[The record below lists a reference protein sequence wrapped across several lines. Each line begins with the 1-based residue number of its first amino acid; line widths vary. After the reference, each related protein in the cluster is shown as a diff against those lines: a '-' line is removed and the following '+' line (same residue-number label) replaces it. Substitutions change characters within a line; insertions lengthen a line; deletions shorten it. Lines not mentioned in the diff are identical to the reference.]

1 MNNFRRGFCF
11 IISLF
16 MLICIHPISFVSA
29 DNDSELTE
37 EEKEYAINIIAESIG
52 NIEQQIYTV
61 KTIDVLYDINNEPTY
76 ILAELEPQGYA
87 IFTRTKLWL
96 SEYAV
101 GIDSP
106 YKKEVEQYKLYY
118 GPHNYGSC
126 NSLNTARRFSR
137 SLSENNEAEQMIR
150 EANERM
156 LENDDIANFKCVQSK
171 DDKSKPSTEPK
182 HTPEEYNVSW
192 IGISED
198 KMRLYNW
205 GHYPT
210 YSNDKLNP
218 KGICG
223 TVAAT
228 IMLAYSDDYID
239 NNIVPT
245 IMRTQFS
252 NNPGRLFEA
261 MWYAIDFPHQ
271 NGTLPTHL
279 VSGINGYFNIYEKHY
294 GHHGYVAK
302 FKLLNIDVI
311 PQIEQDRVICLG
323 LVSLLGSEYGDH
335 WVAGYA
341 VSDDSKYYKCI
352 DTWVGYTD
360 NGDGSF
366 TFLDSNNYRAVVNA
380 NWVASSVGLYK

>member
-16 MLICIHPISFVSA
+16 MLICIYPISFVSA

-37 EEKEYAINIIAESIG
+37 EEKEYAIDIIAESIS

-61 KTIDVLYDINNEPTY
+61 TTIDVLYDINKEPTY

-106 YKKEVEQYKLYY
+106 YKKEAEQYKLYY
-118 GPHNYGSC
+118 GPHNYDSC
-126 NSLNTARRFSR
+126 NSLNTTRRFSR

-150 EANERM
+150 DANERM
-156 LENDDIANFKCVQSK
+156 LENDDIANFRGVRSK
-171 DDKSKPSTEPK
+171 DDQSKPSKEPN
-182 HTPEEYNVSW
+182 HTPEEYDVSW
-192 IGISED
+192 IGVSED

-205 GHYPT
+205 GQYPT
-210 YSNDKLNP
+210 YTNEHLNP

-223 TVAAT
+223 TVAST
-228 IMLAYSDDYID
+228 IMLAYSDDYVD

-245 IMRTQFS
+245 IMRPQFS
-252 NNPGRLFEA
+252 NTPGRLYEA

-271 NGTLPTHL
+271 NGTLPTNL
-279 VSGINGYFNIYEKHY
+279 AAGINEYFNTYQKHY
-294 GHHGYVAK
+294 GHHGYLAY
-302 FKLLNIDVI
+302 FNLLNSSVVL
-311 PQIEQDRVICLG
+311 QIKHDRVVCLG

-341 VSDDSKYYKCI
+341 VSDDFKYYKCI
-352 DTWVGYTD
+352 DTWVDYTK
-360 NGDGSF
+360 NENGSF
-366 TFLDSNNYRAVVNA
+366 TFSDSNNYRAVVNA
-380 NWVASSVGLYK
+380 IWVASNVCLYK

>member
-16 MLICIHPISFVSA
+16 MLICIYPISFVSA

-37 EEKEYAINIIAESIG
+37 EEKEYAIDIIAESIS

-61 KTIDVLYDINNEPTY
+61 TTIDVLYDINKEPTY
-76 ILAELEPQGYA
+76 ILAELKPQGYA

-106 YKKEVEQYKLYY
+106 YKKEAKQYKLYY
-118 GPHNYGSC
+118 GPHNYDSC
-126 NSLNTARRFSR
+126 NSLNITRRFSR

-150 EANERM
+150 DANERM
-156 LENDDIANFKCVQSK
+156 LENDDIANFRGVRSK
-171 DDKSKPSTEPK
+171 DDQSKPSKEPN
-182 HTPEEYNVSW
+182 HTPEEYDISW
-192 IGISED
+192 IGVSED

-205 GHYPT
+205 GQYPT
-210 YSNDKLNP
+210 YTNKNLNP

-223 TVAAT
+223 TVAST
-228 IMLAYSDDYID
+228 IMLAYSDDYVD

-245 IMRTQFS
+245 IMRPQFS
-252 NNPGRLFEA
+252 NTPGRLYEA
-261 MWYAIDFPHQ
+261 MWCAIDFPHQ
-271 NGTLPTHL
+271 NGTFPTNL
-279 VSGINGYFNIYEKHY
+279 VAGINEYFNTYQKHY
-294 GHHGYVAK
+294 GHHGYLAY
-302 FKLLNIDVI
+302 FNLLNSGVFS
-311 PQIEQDRVICLG
+311 QIRQDRVICLG
-323 LVSLLGSEYGDH
+323 LVSFLGSEYGDH

-341 VSDDSKYYKCI
+341 VSDDFKYYKSI

-366 TFLDSNNYRAVVNA
+366 TFSDSNNYRAVVNA
-380 NWVASSVGLYK
+380 NWVASNVCLYK

>member
-16 MLICIHPISFVSA
+16 MLICIYPISFVSA

-37 EEKEYAINIIAESIG
+37 EEKEYAIDIIAESIS

-61 KTIDVLYDINNEPTY
+61 TTIDVLYDINKEPTY
-76 ILAELEPQGYA
+76 ILAELKPQGYA

-106 YKKEVEQYKLYY
+106 YKKEAKQYKLYY
-118 GPHNYGSC
+118 GPHNYDSC
-126 NSLNTARRFSR
+126 NSLNITRRFSR

-150 EANERM
+150 DANERM
-156 LENDDIANFKCVQSK
+156 LENDDIANFRGVRSK
-171 DDKSKPSTEPK
+171 DDQSKPSKEPN
-182 HTPEEYNVSW
+182 HTPEEYDISW
-192 IGISED
+192 IGVSED

-205 GHYPT
+205 GQYPT
-210 YSNDKLNP
+210 YTNKNLNP

-223 TVAAT
+223 TVAST
-228 IMLAYSDDYID
+228 IMLAYSDDYVD

-245 IMRTQFS
+245 IMRPQFS
-252 NNPGRLFEA
+252 NTPGRLYEA

-271 NGTLPTHL
+271 NGTFPTNL
-279 VSGINGYFNIYEKHY
+279 VAGINEYFNTYQKHY
-294 GHHGYVAK
+294 GHHGYLAY
-302 FKLLNIDVI
+302 FNLLNSGVFS
-311 PQIEQDRVICLG
+311 QIRQDRVICLG

-335 WVAGYA
+335 WVARYA
-341 VSDDSKYYKCI
+341 VSDDFKYYKCI

-366 TFLDSNNYRAVVNA
+366 TFSDSNNYRAVVNA
-380 NWVASSVGLYK
+380 NWVASNVCLYK